1 MIPVVP
7 FVCILAAEGLRRAI
21 ASNVTARREW
31 LPAALTC
38 GLSLGL
44 IHDVAHYRLPRSNA
58 EVRLARTLFERAET
72 PGALAVEQAWRM
84 GGHLYLPP
92 VPIVDLDPG
101 MMRQDGYLAARLT
114 SGTWVLVDRRS
125 LSAAQVRDAL
135 SQAGYH
141 QARIDADSGYVL
153 WRP

>member
-7 FVCILAAEGLRRAI
+7 FVCLLAVEGLRRSI
-21 ASNVTARREW
+21 LFNTTARRDW
-31 LPAALTC
+31 LPAALMC

-44 IHDVAHYRLPRSNA
+44 VHDVAHYRLPRSNA
-58 EVRLARTLFERAET
+58 EVQLARTLFEGGET
-72 PGALAVEQAWRM
+72 PGALVVEQAWRM

-101 MMRQDGYLAARLT
+101 MMGRDGYLASRLT

-125 LSAAQVRDAL
+125 LSTAKVREAL
-135 SQAGYH
+135 TGAGYH
-141 QARIDADSGYVL
+141 QARSDADSGYVL